1 MRILVAEDEKN
12 ILLMFKLFLEDEG
25 FDVVTSANGQECMDA
40 YHCSIIENSPFD
52 VVILDYKM
60 PKKDGK
66 QVAREIL
73 LVNPS
78 QTIIMITAFP
88 QEMTSFEE
96 LKIVRILR
104 KPFEPDDL
112 IALLKSLDS
121 AKNNPAATTSITA
134 LT

>member
-1 MRILVAEDEKN
+1 MRVLVAEDEKN
-12 ILLMFKLFLEDEG
+12 ILLMLKLFLEDEG

-40 YHCSIIENSPFD
+40 YHYSTVENSPYD

-73 LVNPS
+73 SVNPK

-88 QEMTSFEE
+88 QEITKIEE
-96 LKIVRILR
+96 LKIVKILR

-112 IALLKSLDS
+112 IALLKSLDP
-121 AKNNPAATTSITA
+121 AKNNPVITA
-134 LT
+134 SINALT

>member
-12 ILLMFKLFLEDEG
+12 ILLMLKLFLEDEG

-40 YHCSIIENSPFD
+40 YHCSTVENSPFD

-60 PKKDGK
+60 PEKDGK

-73 LVNPS
+73 LVNPK

-88 QEMTSFEE
+88 QEITKVEE
-96 LKIVRILR
+96 LKIIKILR

-112 IALLKSLDS
+112 ITLLKSLDP
-121 AKNNPAATTSITA
+121 AKNNPAINANITT